1 MAFSYAGAVAS
12 IDKRKAKDREDFLRE
27 EDLANSRENSFLQ
40 LHLSSLKEK
49 STFKNS
55 PAAIAAASD
64 AIKFKSRISDDESLS
79 VEQRDIYNGIA
90 TTDPFAAQELYKFQN
105 QQSLKFQ
112 RNLNLSQIFDL
123 VTINSMEAPI
133 EEKMEIV
140 QATTDIDFR
149 NKKEYIEAMESLA
162 SINTTPGRSTIVDF
176 APSSNI
182 DTTKK
187 IKLEADQLNV
197 IMGRLEYKVDAQIKE
212 QLRISKESQDASAR
226 SKALERI
233 TTLKKYKKDRSS
245 QDLVVASEAKRY
257 YLSLLNED
265 ILNEFI
271 DTSPDILRGAE
282 NIYEVKQGL
291 IANQATDPGSTPT
304 FDRTGIPQ
312 SVPTSAIKF
321 LIANPSPENI
331 KAFNDKYNE
340 NFNDLT
346 DGENATDRILGL

>member
-12 IDKRKAKDREDFLRE
+12 IDERKAINRENFIRL

-55 PAAIAAASD
+55 PAAVSAATD
-64 AIKFKSRISDDESLS
+64 AMKFKSRISDDESLS
-79 VEQRDIYNGIA
+79 VKQRDIYNGIA

-133 EEKMEIV
+133 EEKMETV
-140 QATTDIDFR
+140 KATTDIDFR

-162 SINTTPGRSTIVDF
+162 RIDNTPGRSTLIDF
-176 APSSNI
+176 DPSSSI
-182 DTTKK
+182 DSTKK

-212 QLRISKESQDASAR
+212 QLRISEESQDDFAR

-233 TTLKKYKKDRSS
+233 TILQKYKKDRSS

-271 DTSPDILRGAE
+271 TNSPDILRGAE
-282 NIYEVKQGL
+282 NIYEIKQGL
-291 IANQATDPGSTPT
+291 IANQATDPGRTPT

-312 SVPTSAIKF
+312 SVPNSAIKF
-321 LIANPSPENI
+321 LRNNPTPENI
-331 KAFNDKYNE
+331 KAFNDKYSQD
-340 NFNDLT
+340 FNDLT

>member
-64 AIKFKSRISDDESLS
+64 AVKFKTRISDDESLS

-90 TTDPFAAQELYKFQN
+90 TTDPFAAQELYNFQN
-105 QQSLKFQ
+105 EQALKFQ
-112 RNLNLSQIFDL
+112 RNLNLSQIYDL
-123 VTINSMEAPI
+123 ITINSMEAPI

-149 NKKEYIEAMESLA
+149 NKEEYIQAMESLA
-162 SINTTPGRSTIVDF
+162 SINNTPGRSTIIDF

-197 IMGRLEYKVDAQIKE
+197 IMGRLEYKIDAQIEE
-212 QLRISKESQDASAR
+212 QIKISKSGDDAAR
-226 SKALERI
+226 GIALKKI
-233 TTLKKYKKDRSS
+233 TTLQGYKKNRLSK
-245 QDLVVASEAKRY
+245 DLTIASEAKRY

-291 IANQATDPGSTPT
+291 IANQATDPSVTLPVTPSVNIPT
-304 FDRTGIPQ
+304 FEDYKRE
-312 SVPTSAIKF
+312 ALIK
-321 LIANPSPENI
+321 NPGASDEEI
-331 KAFNDKYNE
+331 RRRFNE
-340 NFNDLT
+340 RF
-346 DGENATDRILGL
+346 GQ

>member
-64 AIKFKSRISDDESLS
+64 AVKFKTRISDDESLS

-90 TTDPFAAQELYKFQN
+90 TTDPFAAQELYNFQN
-105 QQSLKFQ
+105 EQSLKFQ
-112 RNLNLSQIFDL
+112 RNLNLSQIYDL
-123 VTINSMEAPI
+123 ITINSMEAPI
-133 EEKMEIV
+133 EEKIETV
-140 QATTDIDFR
+140 KATTDIDFR
-149 NKKEYIEAMESLA
+149 NKEEYIQAMESLA
-162 SINTTPGRSTIVDF
+162 SINNTPGRSTIIDF

-197 IMGRLEYKVDAQIKE
+197 IMGRLEYKIDAQIEE
-212 QLRISKESQDASAR
+212 QIKISKSGDDAAR
-226 SKALERI
+226 GIALKKI
-233 TTLKKYKKDRSS
+233 TTLQGYKKNRLSK
-245 QDLVVASEAKRY
+245 DLTIASEAKRY

-291 IANQATDPGSTPT
+291 IANQATDPSVTLPVTPSVNIPT
-304 FDRTGIPQ
+304 FEDYKRE
-312 SVPTSAIKF
+312 ALIK
-321 LIANPSPENI
+321 NPGASDEEI
-331 KAFNDKYNE
+331 RRRFNE
-340 NFNDLT
+340 RF
-346 DGENATDRILGL
+346 GQ